1 MRYLVIALMLTLGMP
16 SSGAAVAAPA
26 VQAISVPPIRYT
38 ARTLANGARVYAI
51 RDTSS
56 ATASVNVT
64 YDVGQRDDP
73 RGRGGFAH
81 LFEHLMFKT
90 TRNLPQGVMGF
101 LNEMGGESNATT
113 LFDTTLYYVTVPAN
127 RLEALLWMEG
137 ERLRNLVVDEA
148 AFRSER
154 DVVKE
159 ELRQRI
165 FAQPYGRILH
175 LLLPAYTFD
184 GHPYQRPIGGTIADL
199 DQATLADVQAFH
211 ETYYRPDNAIFVIS
225 GNFDPAQLDAWVDRY
240 IGAIPRPATPMP
252 RDTATGRERRALTLD
267 AYAPNVP
274 LPALVASWRA
284 PPADN
289 ADVAGLQVIEAI
301 LTRGRSARLRRE
313 LVDAQQVA
321 SNISS
326 FYFPTRDGHAFSFTV
341 TLAQGRDMAEAEAA
355 FGREIA
361 RLRDTPVDAAEL
373 AAVKNAM
380 LGDALTGRE
389 VARGRAFELGDAVS
403 LTGDPADADRR
414 LAAIRD
420 VSAGDLQRIARRWL
434 ADDRRVTIRYRD
446 ETARPAG
453 YTGDAAP
460 DVAALGT
467 IVPPATR
474 PPVTLAADSD
484 RVAPPAAGAEVA
496 RAIPAITERTLP
508 NGLRIVAARSS
519 EIPLVTLKLLIGGGD
534 AADPAGRAGLADVM
548 AALALRGAGARD
560 AGQLARAVAALGGS
574 IASSADAD
582 ATSLTITVPAANA
595 AAAGDLLAD
604 VARRPAF
611 AAEELERARRQQ
623 VDALTVSARQP
634 MQAALRVLTGTMA
647 GAVPSAGTL
656 AAVGPADIAAAYR
669 AGWGPRNATLIV
681 TGALTGDQAFALA
694 GRLFGDWEG
703 GTAFAAARRA
713 PDTPQ
718 VLAVDIPSAGQTA
731 VLAGLPAIGRDDP
744 AWPAFRLANA
754 RLGSGRQS
762 LLNEEI
768 RVRRGLSYGAGSII
782 DERRGGSFVFAA
794 TQTRNDAA
802 DQVVGL
808 VLEQMRR
815 LSAEPMS
822 APDLALRAAALTNG
836 LGSQTERTA
845 GLADYLARL
854 VTADVPLTM
863 ARTELSGAD
872 SPASADITR
881 FAARYVRPEA
891 ATIVVA
897 GDSRVWI
904 EALRQRF
911 PGLRQVTVDGVP
923 VN

>member
-1 MRYLVIALMLTLGMP
+1 MRIAVTALLFLTFWF
-16 SSGAAVAAPA
+16 SGQAVAVAQSA
-26 VQAISVPPIRYT
+26 VSVPPLHY
-38 ARTLANGARVYAI
+38 AGRTLANGARVYAI

-56 ATASVNVT
+56 ATASVNIW

-101 LNEMGGESNATT
+101 LTEIGGESNATT

-137 ERLRNLVVDEA
+137 ERLSNLVVDEA

-184 GHPYQRPIGGTIADL
+184 GHPYQRPIGGTITDL
-199 DQATLADVQAFH
+199 DQATLADVRAFH

-225 GNFDPAQLDAWVDRY
+225 GNFDPAELDTWVDRY
-240 IGAIPRPATPMP
+240 IGSIPRPTTPMP
-252 RDTATGRERRALTLD
+252 RDRATGTERRALTID
-267 AYAPNVP
+267 TYAPNVP
-274 LPALVASWRA
+274 LPALVFSWRA

-289 ADVAGLQVIEAI
+289 ADVAGLSVIEAI
-301 LTRGRSARLRRE
+301 LTRGRSGRLRRQ
-313 LVDAQQVA
+313 LVDAQQLA
-321 SNISS
+321 SNVTS
-326 FYFPTRDGHAFSFTV
+326 FNFATRDGHAFSFTA
-341 TLAQGRDMAEAEAA
+341 TLAQGRDLAEAEAA

-361 RLRDTPVDAAEL
+361 RLRDTPIDAAEL
-373 AAVKNAM
+373 DAVKNAM

-403 LTGDPADADRR
+403 LTGDPDAADRR

-420 VSAGDLQRIARRWL
+420 VTAEDLQRIARHWL
-434 ADDRRVTIRYRD
+434 ADARRVTIRYRD

-460 DVAALGT
+460 DVATLGT
-467 IVPPATR
+467 IVPPASR
-474 PPVTLAADSD
+474 PPVTLAAEGD
-484 RVAPPAAGAEVA
+484 RVARPAAGAEVA
-496 RAIPAITERTLP
+496 RAIPAIAERTLP
-508 NGLRIVAARSS
+508 NGLRVVAARSS
-519 EIPLVTLKLLIGGGD
+519 DIPLVTLRLVIGGGD
-534 AADPAGRAGLADVM
+534 AADPGGRAGLADVM
-548 AALALRGAGARD
+548 AALALRGAGGRD
-560 AGQLARAVAALGGS
+560 AGQLAQAVAALGGS

-582 ATSLTITVPAANA
+582 ATSISLTVPAANA

-604 VARRPAF
+604 IARRPAF
-611 AAEELERARRQQ
+611 ATEELERARRQQ
-623 VDALTVSARQP
+623 ADALAVSARQP
-634 MQAALRVLTGTMA
+634 MQAALRVLMGAMTNGVPAATTLTAIRPEDVA
-647 GAVPSAGTL
+647 GV
-656 AAVGPADIAAAYR
+656 YR
-669 AGWGPRNATLIV
+669 SGWGPRNATLIV

-694 GRLFGDWEG
+694 GRLFGDWQG
-703 GTAFAAARRA
+703 GTAFTPARRA
-713 PDTPQ
+713 ASAPQ
-718 VLAVDIPSAGQTA
+718 VLVVDIPSAGQTA
-731 VLAGLPAIGRDDP
+731 VLAGLPAVGRDDP
-744 AWPAFRLANA
+744 AWPEFRLANA

-815 LSAEPMS
+815 LSAEPMT

-836 LGSQTERTA
+836 LGSQTERTS

-854 VTADVPLTM
+854 VTAGAPLTM
-863 ARTELSGAD
+863 ARIELAGGD
-872 SPASADITR
+872 GPDSADITR

-897 GDSRVWI
+897 GDSQVWI

-923 VN
+923 AS